1 MCIYISK
8 NICFNAINLDQF
20 IKEKDLEICALK
32 QCSLTSSF
40 TVICIY
46 RSPTGDFTYFL
57 NNLESTLNKTCKT
70 STYIILCGDFN
81 INYLDDNSRKRTL
94 DTLLASFDLFSTVK
108 FSTRIFCQSF
118 TLIDN
123 IFINIYNHDFSVH
136 PLINGLSDHDGQ
148 IITFFKY
155 SQFSS
160 QAYIYYYKRN

>member
-1 MCIYISK
+1 MCHTCNWALEENNVKLSLIAPWRHTKKPSHYWQPEK
-8 NICFNAINLDQF
+8 NITNKLLQF
-20 IKEKDLEICALK
+20 RLPCWLQRLEVLSATPACLQA
-32 QCSLTSSF
+32 
-40 TVICIY
+40 
-46 RSPTGDFTYFL
+46 RE
-57 NNLESTLNKTCKT
+57 NNFQHLWQLWQ
-70 STYIILCGDFN
+70 LWH
-81 INYLDDNSRKRTL
+81 LDDNSRKHTL
-94 DTLLASFDLFSTVK
+94 DSLLASFGLVSTVK
-108 FSTRIFCQSF
+108 FPTRISYQPC